1 MPISSKLQVEVTR
14 LKQLKEDFQDAGD
27 NSDGRCMETDDEA
40 DKDSATQSTDDDEE
54 LEAVRMPLVDD
65 TNMIEKS
72 STKVGNAVQ
81 SSNIVSRSLAQDQRK
96 RFRLVSSDEESE
108 ESAGAMSPTPPK
120 RRLSR
125 LSAKNTTQVESDLPL
140 TVSRSKRA
148 VRVETFNLSSDDDEP
163 LENIWNASLAECSRR
178 KKNATR
184 DSRIHVPSKNVTPSR
199 SSKARGRLM
208 SVGNPSQ
215 RVTNELSDES
225 QPAELDVL
233 AKNDLVLQLP
243 RGVDS
248 SVATQDL
255 KKRADSG
262 SLTNRHLGSPLSSND
277 VPVEQVTIQLKTSV
291 APRIL
296 EQRVGLASQ
305 TPVRGPKAGSHTSNK
320 KHGVVEDSGERSWG
334 NLCEQVHA
342 LGGSHCEGRTPSHH
356 DPAASHSSG
365 SPILSSQMQVRSAH
379 LLVICISLHA

>member
-1 MPISSKLQVEVTR
+1 MPISSELQVEVTR
-14 LKQLKEDFQDAGD
+14 LKQLKKDLQDAGD

-65 TNMIEKS
+65 TNIIEKS
-72 STKVGNAVQ
+72 STKVGNTVQ
-81 SSNIVSRSLAQDQRK
+81 SSNIVSRSQAQDQRK
-96 RFRLVSSDEESE
+96 RLRLVSSDEESE

-140 TVSRSKRA
+140 TVSRSRRA
-148 VRVETFNLSSDDDEP
+148 VRVETLNLSSDDDVP

-178 KKNATR
+178 KKNATI
-184 DSRIHVPSKNVTPSR
+184 DSRTHVPSKNVTPSR

-215 RVTNELSDES
+215 RVTKELSDES

-233 AKNDLVLQLP
+233 ARNDLVLQHP

-255 KKRADSG
+255 KKRADLG
-262 SLTNRHLGSPLSSND
+262 SLTNRHLGSTLSSND
-277 VPVEQVTIQLKTSV
+277 APVEQKVTVQLKTSV

-305 TPVRGPKAGSHTSNK
+305 IPVRGPKAGSHTSNT
-320 KHGVVEDSGERSWG
+320 KHGVVEDPGEWSWEM
-334 NLCEQVHA
+334 CEQVHA
-342 LGGSHCEGRTPSHH
+342 LGGSRCEGRTPSHH
-356 DPAASHSSG
+356 DPVASHSSG
-365 SPILSSQMQVRSAH
+365 SPILSSQMQVRVAH
-379 LLVICISLHA
+379 LLVICISLHT

>member
-1 MPISSKLQVEVTR
+1 MPISSELQVEVTR
-14 LKQLKEDFQDAGD
+14 LKQLKKDLQDAGD

-65 TNMIEKS
+65 TNIIEKS
-72 STKVGNAVQ
+72 STKVGNTVQ
-81 SSNIVSRSLAQDQRK
+81 SSNIVSRSQAQDQRK
-96 RFRLVSSDEESE
+96 RLRLVSSDEESE

-140 TVSRSKRA
+140 TVSRSRRA
-148 VRVETFNLSSDDDEP
+148 VRVETLNLSSDDDVP

-178 KKNATR
+178 KKNATI
-184 DSRIHVPSKNVTPSR
+184 DSRTDVPSKNVTPSR

-215 RVTNELSDES
+215 RVTKELSDES

-233 AKNDLVLQLP
+233 AKNDLVLQHP

-255 KKRADSG
+255 KKRADLG
-262 SLTNRHLGSPLSSND
+262 SLTNRHLGSTLSSND
-277 VPVEQVTIQLKTSV
+277 APVEQKVTVQLKTSV

-305 TPVRGPKAGSHTSNK
+305 IPVRGPKAGSHTSNT
-320 KHGVVEDSGERSWG
+320 KHGVVEDPGEWSWEM
-334 NLCEQVHA
+334 CEQVHA
-342 LGGSHCEGRTPSHH
+342 LGGSRCEGRTPSHH
-356 DPAASHSSG
+356 DPVASHSSG
-365 SPILSSQMQVRSAH
+365 SPILSSQMQVRVAH
-379 LLVICISLHA
+379 LLVICISLHT

>member
-1 MPISSKLQVEVTR
+1 
-14 LKQLKEDFQDAGD
+14 
-27 NSDGRCMETDDEA
+27 MET
-40 DKDSATQSTDDDEE
+40 
-54 LEAVRMPLVDD
+54 L
-65 TNMIEKS
+65 
-72 STKVGNAVQ
+72 
-81 SSNIVSRSLAQDQRK
+81 
-96 RFRLVSSDEESE
+96 
-108 ESAGAMSPTPPK
+108 
-120 RRLSR
+120 
-125 LSAKNTTQVESDLPL
+125 
-140 TVSRSKRA
+140 
-148 VRVETFNLSSDDDEP
+148 NLSSDDDEP

-184 DSRIHVPSKNVTPSR
+184 DSRIHVPSKNVMPSR

-233 AKNDLVLQLP
+233 ARNDLVLQSP

-277 VPVEQVTIQLKTSV
+277 VPVEQKVTIQLKTSV
-291 APRIL
+291 TPRIL

-305 TPVRGPKAGSHTSNK
+305 TPVQGPKTGSHTSNT
-320 KHGVVEDSGERSWG
+320 KHGLFEDPGERSWG
-334 NLCEQVHA
+334 NQCEQVHA
-342 LGGSHCEGRTPSHH
+342 LGGSRCEGRTPSHH

-379 LLVICISLHA
+379 LLVICISVHA

>member
-1 MPISSKLQVEVTR
+1 MPISSELQVEVTR
-14 LKQLKEDFQDAGD
+14 LKQLKKDLQDAGD
-27 NSDGRCMETDDEA
+27 NSDERCMETDDEV

-65 TNMIEKS
+65 TNITEKA
-72 STKVGNAVQ
+72 STKVGNTVQ
-81 SSNIVSRSLAQDQRK
+81 SSNIVSRSQAQDQRK
-96 RFRLVSSDEESE
+96 RLRLVSSDEESE

-140 TVSRSKRA
+140 TVSRSRRA
-148 VRVETFNLSSDDDEP
+148 IRVETLNLSSDDDEP
-163 LENIWNASLAECSRR
+163 LQNFLNASLAGCSRR
-178 KKNATR
+178 KKNATI

-199 SSKARGRLM
+199 SSKARERLM

-225 QPAELDVL
+225 QPAERDVL
-233 AKNDLVLQLP
+233 ARNDLVLQHP

-248 SVATQDL
+248 SVATQGL
-255 KKRADSG
+255 KKADLG

-277 VPVEQVTIQLKTSV
+277 VPVEQVTAQLKASA
-291 APRIL
+291 APRIM

-305 TPVRGPKAGSHTSNK
+305 APVQVPKAGSHASNT
-320 KHGVVEDSGERSWG
+320 KHGVVEDPGERSWEM
-334 NLCEQVHA
+334 CEQVHA
-342 LGGSHCEGRTPSHH
+342 LGGSRCEGRTPSHH

-379 LLVICISLHA
+379 LLVICIFLHV